1 MSIYNV
7 CWSGFAMKSDVV
19 GCGCSIRCNCNY
31 YSQFPILSETS
42 NLIPLGV
49 VTDQRWTGQEEL
61 GEKDI
66 S

>member
-1 MSIYNV
+1 
-7 CWSGFAMKSDVV
+7 MKSDVV